1 MKRLSLFII
10 IFCALLS
17 TTISL
22 GQELSISGFIDDSK
36 GEAVSYVNILLMK
49 SQDSTIVSGVS
60 SGDNGFFLF
69 EKLEQDNYLIKFS
82 FLGFNDVNQSI
93 ELTKNI
99 DLGTIV
105 LEENSEQLSEI
116 SIIAKR
122 PTLKRESDRL
132 VFNIENTALI
142 EGNMFQVLKS
152 TPGILVLDNSLQV
165 KNATP
170 TVYIN
175 DKKVHLTSEE
185 LVQLLEGS
193 SANSV
198 KSIEV
203 ITNPSARYDASSG
216 AVINIVMSK
225 NLVTGYRGNVFAN
238 YEQGVFPRYDAG
250 MSHFFKNEKI
260 DFFANY
266 TYSNSKINR
275 EQTDVTNYFDTNN
288 AIDQIFQSDVNR
300 NTWSKTH
307 NLNFNF
313 DYSLDDNNTLSLSSN
328 MLVLPYYEYL
338 IKNNTNVLESDGALD
353 YFIDTQNNVDDTK
366 YNLGFDVD
374 YIHRFKKAGERL
386 ALNAHYT
393 TYDYKR
399 DQNVFSNYFDSDN
412 SLFLNTAFRT
422 DNNQNTNILTAQ
434 GDYSLP
440 IDDSSLFETGLKIS
454 NIKNDSDITQF
465 DIANGQETIDPN
477 NTDVFEYDENIY
489 AAYVNYSKDWDKVS
503 LTAGLRAEQ
512 TNLEGL
518 SVLDNVKNEQDYLE
532 VFPTASLSYTL
543 NDNFTLYGNYKRS
556 IQRPNYQNLNPFQ
569 FFLNDFTVVSGNPTL
584 QPVIISHSTIGTS
597 FYKYFTVEAYYK
609 GAQNNIYEIPRQDN
623 VNNIVTFQPI
633 NFDKTVEFGFDFAV
647 YFNMTKR
654 WSVYAVTSFYNI
666 EDTTVFD
673 GVSVTQ
679 DQWSNYSILQN
690 DWTFLKDQSL
700 NANLTMYY
708 VGRNIQGY
716 RIIED
721 RIVSILSIS
730 KSIWNKRAVISLSAE
745 DLFNTQDFEES
756 IRYLNQS
763 RRATDNPDNRF
774 IKLGFRY
781 KFGNTGLETNQR
793 TKEHQETNRL
803 ESGGN

>member
-1 MKRLSLFII
+1 LKRPTSIFLLYYALFSSAIG
-10 IFCALLS
+10 F
-17 TTISL
+17 
-22 GQELSISGFIDDSK
+22 GQELSISGFIDDSQ
-36 GEAVSYVNILLMK
+36 GHPVSYANVLLMK
-49 SQDSTIVSGVS
+49 SQDSTVIKGVS
-60 SGDNGFFLF
+60 TDEKGFFLLDRLS
-69 EKLEQDNYLIKFS
+69 EDSYVVKIS
-82 FLGFNDVNQSI
+82 FIGFNDVYRSVV
-93 ELTKNI
+93 LTENI
-99 DLGTIV
+99 DLLTIV
-105 LEENSEQLSEI
+105 LEENSEQLDEI
-116 SIIAKR
+116 NIIAKR

-152 TPGILVLDNSLQV
+152 TPGIFVLDNELQV
-165 KNATP
+165 KNSTP

-175 DKKVHLTSEE
+175 DKKVHLSSEE

-198 KSIEV
+198 KSVEV

-225 NLVTGYRGNVFAN
+225 NLITGYRGNVFAD
-238 YEQGVFPRYDAG
+238 YTQGVFPRYEAG

-260 DFFANY
+260 DFFVNY
-266 TYSNSKINR
+266 TYSDSKINR
-275 EQTDVTNYFDTNN
+275 EQTDVINYFDTNN

-307 NLNFNF
+307 SLNFNF
-313 DYSLDDNNTLSLSSN
+313 DYSIDDYNTLSLSSN

-353 YFIDTQNNVDDTK
+353 YFIDTQNKVDDNK
-366 YNLGFDVD
+366 YNLGFDLD
-374 YIHRFKKAGERL
+374 YIHRFKNAGEKL

-393 TYDYKR
+393 TYDYGR
-399 DQNVFSNYFDSDN
+399 DQNVFSNYFDAN
-412 SLFLNTAFRT
+412 NTLFLNTAFRT
-422 DNNQNTNILTAQ
+422 NNNQNTNIFTAQ
-434 GDYSLP
+434 ADYSLP
-440 IDDSSLFETGLKIS
+440 IDDSTLFETGIKIS

-465 DIANGQETIDPN
+465 DIVSGQETIDLN
-477 NTDVFEYDENIY
+477 NTDVFEYDESIY
-489 AAYVNYSKDWDKVS
+489 AAYANYSKDWDKVS
-503 LTAGLRAEQ
+503 LTAGLRAEK

-532 VFPTASLSYTL
+532 LFPTASLIYTI
-543 NDNFTLYGNYKRS
+543 NDNFSLQAQYKRS

-569 FFLNDFTVVSGNPTL
+569 FFLNDFTVVSGNPAL
-584 QPVIISHSTIGTS
+584 QPIISSYSTIGTS
-597 FYKYFTVEAYYK
+597 FYKYFTVSTYYK
-609 GAQNNIYEIPRQDN
+609 SSKNNIYELPRQDN
-623 VNNIVTFQPI
+623 INNIITFQPI
-633 NFDKTVEFGFDFAV
+633 NFDKTVEFGFDFEV
-647 YFNMTKR
+647 YFNVTKR
-654 WSVYAVTSFYNI
+654 WSIYAVTSFYNI
-666 EDTTVFD
+666 EDNTVFD

-700 NANLTMYY
+700 NANLSMYY
-708 VGRNIQGY
+708 LGKNIQGY
-716 RIIED
+716 QITED

-745 DLFNTQDFEES
+745 DLFNTQDYEGS

-763 RRATDNPDNRF
+763 RRATDDLDNRF

-781 KFGNTGLETNQR
+781 KFGNTNLSTNQR
-793 TKEHQETNRL
+793 TKEQQETDRL
-803 ESGGN
+803 EGGN

>member
-1 MKRLSLFII
+1 MF
-10 IFCALLS
+10 S
-17 TTISL
+17 TMTSM
-22 GQELSISGFIDDSK
+22 GQDLSISGTVVDESS
-36 GEAVSYVNILLMK
+36 ESVSYTNVLLMK
-49 SQDSTIVSGVS
+49 LQGDDYETYKGVS
-60 SGDNGFFLF
+60 TDTKGEF
-69 EKLEQDNYLIKFS
+69 KLNNLEVGTYKIQIT
-82 FLGFNDVNQSI
+82 FLGFEDFSKEI
-93 ELTKNI
+93 ELSSSLN
-99 DLGTIV
+99 LGTII
-105 LEENSEQLSEI
+105 LKTSTENLGEVNI
-116 SIIAKR
+116 VARR
-122 PTLKRESDRL
+122 PILKREADRL

-152 TPGILVLDNSLQV
+152 TPGILVLDNELQV
-165 KNATP
+165 KNSTP

-198 KSIEV
+198 KSVEV

-216 AVINIVMSK
+216 AVINIIMSK

-238 YEQGVFPRYDAG
+238 YTQGVFPRYDAG
-250 MSHFFKNEKI
+250 MSHFFKNDKI
-260 DFFANY
+260 NFFANY
-266 TYSNSKINR
+266 TYSDSKINR
-275 EQTDVTNYFDTNN
+275 EQTDVTNYLDANN
-288 AIDQIFQSDVNR
+288 AIDQIFESDVNR
-300 NTWSKTH
+300 NTYSKTH
-307 NLNFNF
+307 SLNFNF

-328 MLVLPYYEYL
+328 MLVLPFYEYF
-338 IKNNTNVLESDGALD
+338 ISNNTNVLQSDGTFDFL
-353 YFIDTQNNVDDTK
+353 IDTQNGVDDTK
-366 YNLGFDVD
+366 YNLGFDLD
-374 YIHRFKKAGERL
+374 YSHRFKKAGERL

-399 DQNVFSNYFDSDN
+399 DQNVFSNYVDSDN
-412 SLFLNTAFRT
+412 MLFLNTAFRT
-422 DNNQNTNILTAQ
+422 DNNQNTTILTAQ
-434 GDYSLP
+434 GDYTLP
-440 IDDSSLFETGLKIS
+440 IDDSSLFETGAKIS

-465 DIANGQETIDPN
+465 DIVGTQETIDPD
-477 NTDVFEYDENIY
+477 NTDVFEYDESIY
-489 AAYVNYSKDWDKVS
+489 AAYVNYSKEWDKVS

-532 VFPTASLSYTL
+532 LFPTASLSYTI
-543 NDNFTLYGNYKRS
+543 NDDFTVYGNYKRS

-569 FFLNDFTVVSGNPTL
+569 FFLNDFTIVSGNPRL

-633 NFDKTVEFGFDFAV
+633 NFEKTVEFGFDFAV

-654 WSVYAVTSFYNI
+654 WSVYAVTSFYNV
-666 EDTTVFD
+666 EDTNVFD

-700 NANLTMYY
+700 SANLTMYY
-708 VGRNIQGY
+708 VGKNIQGY

-721 RIVSILSIS
+721 RIVSVLSLS
-730 KSIWNKRAVISLSAE
+730 KSIWNKKAVISLSAE
-745 DLFNTQDFEES
+745 DLFNTQDYEES

-763 RRATDNPDNRF
+763 RRATDNLDNRF

-793 TKEHQETNRL
+793 TKNRQETDRL
-803 ESGGN
+803 ESSGN